1 MKAVESSYHVL
12 QVDEGVV
19 DGHNLHLLGVEGG
32 TSHQTTDAAK
42 SKKNKTKRRFSTW
55 PLDVSKTPGSSE

>member
-19 DGHNLHLLGVEGG
+19 DGHDLHLLGVEGG

-42 SKKNKTKRRFSTW
+42 SEKQNQTSFLNLASRCQ
-55 PLDVSKTPGSSE
+55 

>member
-19 DGHNLHLLGVEGG
+19 DGHDLHLLGVEGG

-42 SKKNKTKRRFSTW
+42 SKKKQNQTSFLNLASRCQ
-55 PLDVSKTPGSSE
+55 